1 MLDQRDQI
9 KSVYVFLIFQMDLLY
24 RIGIPFFL
32 PYRDEAICDVLNIF
46 RLDIF

>member
-9 KSVYVFLIFQMDLLY
+9 KSVYVLLIFQMDLLD